1 MTTTEQTPAA
11 LTTADV
17 VAAMLR
23 ENTGRHMLDSG
34 GAYGRHWERNQTRDL
49 AASPEASLHFSLGR
63 YKDLDV
69 TLSVYHFMVNRL
81 EFAADWQARFDAFA
95 EQPEQRDESWLAVI
109 HSFVDSLTEAGHE
122 VGGIDG
128 GGEPLTVNTYN
139 HESLLSQT
147 LQYVYLT
154 VDDVQLAIVQV
165 HGGCDVRGGYTAP
178 KLFRALGQYSEHD
191 FLDDTRAN
199 IFCTE
204 CKANWMLDGST
215 WLYDGGSGRD
225 RTLGDGFPIVTE
237 GEEHEG
243 ITIPGPLKGLVVVRE
258 DGSASCPC
266 CAKGTLEASPF

>member
-1 MTTTEQTPAA
+1 MTTTEQSPAA

-34 GAYGRHWERNQTRDL
+34 GAYGRNWERNQLRNF
-49 AASPEASLHFSLGR
+49 AAEPEASLHVHTGK
-63 YKDLDV
+63 YPTIDV

-81 EFAADWQARFDAFA
+81 RFAADWQARFDTFA
-95 EQPEQRDESWLAVI
+95 EQPDQKDESWLAVMDA
-109 HSFVDSLTEAGHE
+109 FVESLTEAGHD
-122 VGGIDG
+122 VGSGI

-178 KLFRALGQYSEHD
+178 KLFRAVGQYSEHD
-191 FLDDTRAN
+191 FLDDTRCT
-199 IFCTE
+199 IHCTE
-204 CKANWMLDGST
+204 CEANWMLDGGRF
-215 WLYDGGSGRD
+215 WYDGGSGEARE
-225 RTLGDGFPIVTE
+225 LGGGYKIVAE

-258 DGSASCPC
+258 DGKASCPC